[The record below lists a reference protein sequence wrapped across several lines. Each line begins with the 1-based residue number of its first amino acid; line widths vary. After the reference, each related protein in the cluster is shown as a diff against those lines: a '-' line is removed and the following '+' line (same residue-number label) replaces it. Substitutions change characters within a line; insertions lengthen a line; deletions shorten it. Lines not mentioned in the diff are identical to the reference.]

1 MDMRIDRK
9 RVRAERERRAW
20 SQEHLAEV
28 SGLALRTI
36 QRVESA
42 GNGSYETA
50 KALAAVLECDVSDLR
65 AASAAGPVIVAPDLA
80 PPPVRTLTRSR
91 RWMSALAASA
101 VLAVGAFFGNA
112 AFAGQVL
119 LDVALTIDEKET
131 GKHQLITAE
140 GKDAEIRLEGQLRL
154 IVTPT
159 VTSDGNVAMSI
170 RLYEAD
176 GEKFALVSEPKLLAF
191 DNQAA
196 VLKLTSKKGSV
207 FGISITPHKLE
218 S

>member
-1 MDMRIDRK
+1 MDMQIDRK

-50 KALAAVLECDVSDLR
+50 KALAAVLECDVSALR
-65 AASAAGPVIVAPDLA
+65 AAPAPIVVAPESA
-80 PPPVRTLTRSR
+80 PPSPRVLTRSR
-91 RWMSALAASA
+91 RWMSAIAAST

-140 GKDAEIRLEGQLRL
+140 GSDAEIRLEGQLRL

-170 RLYEAD
+170 KLYEAD

-207 FGISITPHKLE
+207 FGIAITPHKLK